1 MVAPGSRSNPGP
13 SMASQAGRDLSLT
26 GSSWRGVLVTVAPAC
41 MPSADA
47 EPAVAQPRR
56 FWEAHR
62 ADVPRAYERRL
73 ISAAQRG
80 DREARDALIEQFRPM
95 IASVARL
102 YKGCPAVDHAEL
114 MQEGMVGLLRALER
128 FDPALRTP
136 FWAYAS
142 WWVRQAMQRLVAEL
156 GQPVVLSDRALRQ
169 LAQVKE
175 ARRALQQS
183 SGSEPSTGRLATTTG
198 LKREQVDHLIAVER
212 APRAL
217 DEPVKGPDNRGATL
231 GESLPD
237 PLAEDAYDDVDTRP
251 DAAEWR
257 RLLHRLDARERRVVR
272 ARFGF
277 DGHEDTLREIADELE
292 LSAERVRQIEQHA
305 LDELASDL
313 TPTEPGLAKK

>member
-1 MVAPGSRSNPGP
+1 
-13 SMASQAGRDLSLT
+13 
-26 GSSWRGVLVTVAPAC
+26 
-41 MPSADA
+41 
-47 EPAVAQPRR
+47 
-56 FWEAHR
+56 
-62 ADVPRAYERRL
+62 
-73 ISAAQRG
+73 
-80 DREARDALIEQFRPM
+80 M

-102 YKGCPAVDHAEL
+102 YRGCAAVDRAEL
-114 MQEGMVGLLRALER
+114 MQEGMVGVLRALER
-128 FDPALRTP
+128 FDPALKTP

-175 ARRALQQS
+175 ARRVLQQS
-183 SGSEPSTGRLATTTG
+183 DGSEPSTDRLATTTG

-217 DEPVKGPDNRGATL
+217 DEPVKGSEDRGATL
-231 GESLPD
+231 GEVLPD
-237 PLAEDAYDDVDTRP
+237 PRAEDAYDESDTRLN
-251 DAAEWR
+251 AAEWR
-257 RLLHRLDARERRVVR
+257 RLLRRLDARERRIVR

-313 TPTEPGLAKK
+313 TPTEPGLAEE

>member
-1 MVAPGSRSNPGP
+1 M
-13 SMASQAGRDLSLT
+13 
-26 GSSWRGVLVTVAPAC
+26 TVAPC
-41 MPSADA
+41 LH
-47 EPAVAQPRR
+47 AVRGTL
-56 FWEAHR
+56 EAGSLR
-62 ADVPRAYERRL
+62 SRDVSGRPTGPCAPAYERRL
-73 ISAAQRG
+73 ISAAQRDG
-80 DREARDALIEQFRPM
+80 PWRLNTDALTFEQFRPM

-175 ARRALQQS
+175 ARRDLQQS

-217 DEPVKGPDNRGATL
+217 DEPVKGPETGA
-231 GESLPD
+231 P
-237 PLAEDAYDDVDTRP
+237 R
-251 DAAEWR
+251 W
-257 RLLHRLDARERRVVR
+257 
-272 ARFGF
+272 
-277 DGHEDTLREIADELE
+277 
-292 LSAERVRQIEQHA
+292 
-305 LDELASDL
+305 ASRSQTPWPR
-313 TPTEPGLAKK
+313 TPTTMWTPGQTPRSGGRSCTGSTRANAASCGHASASTGTRTR